1 MTLKTN
7 SKQCEYIDTVHCEY
21 INAVIKGIIAT
32 WKQKEL
38 VAGEQF
44 EERQFKKC
52 EIVEND

>member
-32 WKQKEL
+32 WKQKDL
-38 VAGEQF
+38 VASQQL
-44 EERQFKKC
+44 EEKQLDKC
-52 EIVEND
+52 EVI